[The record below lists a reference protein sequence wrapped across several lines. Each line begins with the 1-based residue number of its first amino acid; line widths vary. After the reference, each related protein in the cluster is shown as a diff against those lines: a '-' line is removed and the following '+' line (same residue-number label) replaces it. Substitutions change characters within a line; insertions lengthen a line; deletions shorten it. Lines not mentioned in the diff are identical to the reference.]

1 MKLRTGFC
9 FCKEPSPVRK
19 MLQDTNPESNRK
31 DETERLEGF
40 ISFYFCEICKR
51 RLSL

>member
-9 FCKEPSPVRK
+9 FCEKPSPVRK
-19 MLQDTNPESNRK
+19 RLQDTNPKSNRK
-31 DETERLEGF
+31 TERLEGF
-40 ISFYFCEICKR
+40 ISFYFCEICRR